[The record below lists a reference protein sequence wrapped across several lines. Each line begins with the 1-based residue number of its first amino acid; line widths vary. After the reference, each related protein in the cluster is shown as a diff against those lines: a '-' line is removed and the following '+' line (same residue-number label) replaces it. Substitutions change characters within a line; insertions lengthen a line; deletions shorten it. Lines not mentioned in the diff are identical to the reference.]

1 MTQFDERNLPDIVRR
16 PIVTEKATLLMEQN
30 KYTFA
35 VTPNATKP
43 AIKAAIE
50 SLFQVKITKVNTY
63 MPPPQTK
70 ASRQTYRVQTA
81 I

>member
-16 PIVTEKATLLMEQN
+16 PIVTEKATRLMEQN

-63 MPPPQTK
+63 MAPRKQ
-70 ASRQTYRVQTA
+70 
-81 I
+81 